1 MFRGCSMM
9 KALLALAALLIPSSP
24 LLANSY
30 YTDRLE
36 DARAVYLTRDKFP
49 VHADGVADDSDALQ
63 AAINKVQET
72 TNQGILFLPSG
83 RYRVTRTIYIWPGI
97 RVIGYGKTRP
107 VLVLGA
113 NTPGYQQGLSYMIFF
128 AGDRPGSGSSR
139 RRGEGENNAPPDAN
153 PGTFYSALSNVDIEI
168 QDGNSA
174 AVGVRAHYAQ
184 HCFLAHIDF
193 HIGSGL
199 AGIHD
204 GGNVAEDLHF
214 YGGKYGIWTRKPS
227 PGWQFTVIDSAFEG
241 QSEAAI
247 REHEAGLTL
256 IRPQFKN
263 VPTAISIDDRYFD
276 ELWVKDGRFENI
288 SGPAVI
294 VSNEK
299 NPRTEINME
308 DAICRGVPVFVLFRE
323 SGKQLAGPQDMY
335 AVKAFSHGLHFDDI
349 GAIPAIRDVFQTIP
363 LAALPPPVESDIRK
377 LPPMDTWVNIRS
389 LGVSGDGVTD
399 DTSALQKA
407 IAGHKTIYFPS
418 GKYRVTDTIVLNPDT
433 ILIGLH
439 PSVTRIF
446 LADGTPAFQGVGG
459 PKPLLES
466 PKGGTNI
473 VTGIGLY
480 TNGVNPRAV
489 ALRWMAGENSMV
501 NDVRF
506 LGGHGTV
513 DPDATAEERR
523 KVWQQI
529 YNNTHTAE
537 SDINRRWDA
546 QYPSLWVTEGGG
558 GTFVNLW
565 TPSTFAQAGLY
576 ISNTSTSG
584 RVYELSSEHHVRNE
598 IVLHNASHWQLYA
611 LQTEE
616 ERGEGGFALPLD
628 IRNSSDITIANL
640 HMYRVVSSYQPFPYA
655 IKVTDSRNIRFR
667 NVHCYSDSK
676 ASFDSAVFD
685 QTHNAE
691 IRQREFAWLTISGD
705 SPAPRPAEPLPFLAD
720 GAKVEK
726 LAGGFFNISGGA
738 VDAAGD
744 FYFVDAKWQRIY
756 RWSAS
761 QHQLSLV
768 RENPLDPVNL
778 VFDKSGNLIVIS
790 YEGNGAVYT
799 FKPGTDFDRITL
811 LKPEPSAPR
820 PRMTAVL
827 PVDYWR
833 NENDFLE
840 VAQQKRPFQYL
851 SPDGSTFIPAGKDFV
866 TGELYYGSKIHDV
879 LHAFGLAPV
888 SAGQP
893 FYVTDEEEQKTYR
906 TTVDENG
913 TLTNLKLFAD
923 VGGESVTED
932 TAGNV
937 YIAAGQI
944 YVYNPAGTLLGT
956 IDVPERPS
964 QLLFGGADKKTL
976 FIAAR
981 SSLYAVQLRNGGR

>member
-1 MFRGCSMM
+1 M
-9 KALLALAALLIPSSP
+9 KALFALAVLLIPSNS
-24 LLANSY
+24 LLATSY
-30 YTDRLE
+30 YTDRLD

-63 AAINKVQET
+63 AAIDKVQET

-83 RYRVTRTIYIWPGI
+83 RYRITRTIYIWPGI
-97 RVIGYGKTRP
+97 RVIGFGKTRP

-113 NTPGYQQGLSYMIFF
+113 NTPGFQQGLSYMIFF
-128 AGDRPGSGSSR
+128 AGDRPGKPGSSHGS
-139 RRGEGENNAPPDAN
+139 GERENVAPPDAS
-153 PGTFYSALSNVDIEI
+153 PGTFYSALTNVDIEI
-168 QDGNSA
+168 QDGNPG

-184 HCFLAHIDF
+184 HCFLAHMDF

-214 YGGKYGIWTRKPS
+214 FGGKYGIWTRKPS
-227 PGWQFTVIDSAFEG
+227 PGWQFTVIDSTFEG

-263 VPTAISIDDRYFD
+263 VPTAISIDAGYFD
-276 ELWVKDGRFENI
+276 ELWVKGGRFENI

-308 DAICRGVPVFVLFRE
+308 DAICRGVPVFALLRE
-323 SGKQLAGPQDMY
+323 SGKQFAGPQNIY
-335 AVKAFSHGLHFDDI
+335 AVKTFSHGLHFDDI
-349 GAIPAIRDVFQTIP
+349 GAIPAIQDVFN
-363 LAALPPPVESDIRK
+363 ALPLTALPQPVESDIRD
-377 LPPMDTWVNIRS
+377 LPPMETWVNIRS
-389 LGVSGDGVTD
+389 LGASGDGVTD
-399 DTSALQKA
+399 DTSALKKA
-407 IAGHKTIYFPS
+407 IATHKTIYFPS
-418 GKYRVTDTIVLNPDT
+418 GKYRITDTVVLNPDT

-480 TNGVNPRAV
+480 TNGINPRAV
-489 ALRWMAGENSMV
+489 GLKWMAGENSMV
-501 NDVRF
+501 SDVRF

-513 DPDATAEERR
+513 DPDATPEERR
-523 KVWQQI
+523 KVWEQI

-537 SDINRRWDA
+537 SDLNRRWDA

-598 IVLHNASHWQLYA
+598 IVLLNASHWQLYA

-628 IRNSSDITIANL
+628 IRDSSDITIANL

-655 IKVTDSRNIRFR
+655 IKVSDSRNIRFR

-685 QTHNAE
+685 LTHNAE

-705 SPAPRPAEPLPFLAD
+705 APAARPAEPSPFLAD
-720 GAKVEK
+720 GAKVER
-726 LAGGFFNISGGA
+726 LAGDFFNISGGA

-761 QHQLSLV
+761 LHQLSIV
-768 RENPLDPVNL
+768 RENSLDPVNL
-778 VFDKSGNLIVIS
+778 VFDKAGNLIVIS
-790 YEGNGAVYT
+790 YEGNGTVYA
-799 FKPGTDFDRITL
+799 FKPGTDFDRISL

-820 PRMTAVL
+820 PGMIAVL

-833 NENDFLE
+833 NENDFLK
-840 VAQQKRPFQYL
+840 VAQVKRPYQYV
-851 SPDGSTFIPAGKDFV
+851 SPDGSLFIPAGKDFV

-893 FYVTDEEEQKTYR
+893 FYVTDEEEEKTYR
-906 TTVDENG
+906 ATVDENG

-923 VGGESVTED
+923 AGGESVTED
-932 TAGNV
+932 AAGNV

-944 YVYNPAGTLLGT
+944 YVYSPAGTLLGT

-981 SSLYAVQLRNGGR
+981 SSLYAVQTRNGGR